1 MSKVFGP
8 ELKARGLG
16 CKAELTASPAALAS
30 LSSPLPARVLIKS
43 VPSMGCAKQAD
54 NPLIHKPPHCHA
66 ISRVVDGGGEDISSV
81 YAISV
86 CCSSIP
92 AYRSFFLDFPSFPHD
107 ADSHFCEL

>member
-16 CKAELTASPAALAS
+16 CKAALRANPAALAS

-54 NPLIHKPPHCHA
+54 NPLIHKPTHCHA
-66 ISRVVDGGGEDISSV
+66 ISRVVDGGGEDTSSV
-81 YAISV
+81 FAISV
-86 CCSSIP
+86 CLCCSSIP
-92 AYRSFFLDFPSFPHD
+92 AFFPFS
-107 ADSHFCEL
+107 